1 MRRTGKRRPW
11 TQDEIETVRREYPD
25 TLTADLARRLGRTER
40 AVYMA
45 ANSLGAKKSA
55 AYMEARRAE
64 DGRCVAEAG
73 KAHRFTKGL
82 TPWNKGRRWVAGGRS
97 AETRFKPGHKPQT
110 WVPIG
115 TERVTK
121 DGVRE
126 RKVADTRDKKT
137 DWRPVHVLLWE
148 EHNGPVP
155 DGYFVVFSNRD
166 QSDIRIDNLLLVD
179 RAENMRRNTV
189 HRYPK
194 PLARAILMR
203 GALNRQI
210 RERRKDHGSKQD

>member
-1 MRRTGKRRPW
+1 MRGRRWKP
-11 TQDEIETVRREYPD
+11 DEIEIVRREYPD
-25 TLTADLARRLGRTER
+25 THTADIAKRLGRTER

-45 ANSLGAKKSA
+45 ADKLGVKKTE

-64 DGRCVAEAG
+64 DGRCIAEAG
-73 KAHRFTKGL
+73 KAHRFPKGL
-82 TPWNKGRRWVAGGRS
+82 TPWNKGKPHSPPGSEAG
-97 AETRFKPGHKPQT
+97 RFKPGNKPQT
-110 WVPIG
+110 WVPVG

-121 DGVRE
+121 DGIRE
-126 RKVADTRDKKT
+126 RKVADTREKAV
-137 DWRPVHVLLWE
+137 DWRPVHALLWE
-148 EHNGPVP
+148 EHHGPVP
-155 DGYFVVFSNRD
+155 DGYFVVFENRD

-210 RERRKDHGSKQD
+210 RERASHEKQD

>member
-1 MRRTGKRRPW
+1 MNCRRW
-11 TQDEIETVRREYPD
+11 TQDEIEIVRREYPD
-25 TLTADLARRLGRTER
+25 TLTSELARRLGRTER

-45 ANSLGAKKSA
+45 ANTLGLKKSA
-55 AYMEARRAE
+55 AYMRARRAD

-73 KAHRFTKGL
+73 KAHRFVKGL
-82 TPWNKGRRWVAGGRS
+82 TPWNKGKHHSPPGSEKG
-97 AETRFKPGHKPQT
+97 RFKPGHRPQT
-110 WVPIG
+110 WLPIG

-126 RKVADTRDKKT
+126 RKVADTRSKR

-155 DGYFVVFSNRD
+155 DGYFLVFENRD
-166 QSDIRIDNLLLVD
+166 QSDIRLDNLLLVD
-179 RAENMRRNTV
+179 RAEHMRRNTV

-210 RERRKDHGSKQD
+210 RERSESHG